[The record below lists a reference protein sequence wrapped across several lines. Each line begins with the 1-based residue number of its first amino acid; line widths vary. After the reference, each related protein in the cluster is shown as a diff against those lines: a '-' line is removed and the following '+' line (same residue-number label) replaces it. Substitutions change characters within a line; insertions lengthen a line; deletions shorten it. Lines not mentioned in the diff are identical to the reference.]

1 MVEGMSAPLLADG
14 QVTFEA
20 LFGRESTHSD
30 IWCKHMTIR
39 PYSATIRLFSDGQN
53 RPPGLPL
60 ESSPFVDFVH
70 VRTHHLYRSILVGKY
85 DQGLGDQLG
94 PNGCC
99 DQAINSIQLATGAM
113 VDGLKQARNFT
124 SKTQVEGVVEGVV
137 EGG

>member
-1 MVEGMSAPLLADG
+1 MHHCSPMGKS
-14 QVTFEA
+14 
-20 LFGRESTHSD
+20 HSRHYLGG
-30 IWCKHMTIR
+30 KTPTQTYGASMTIR
-39 PYSATIRLFSDGQN
+39 PYSATIGLFSDGQN
-53 RPPGLPL
+53 RPPSLPL
-60 ESSPFVDFVH
+60 ESSHFVDFVH